1 MAAKA
6 LEVQGERR
14 GVEVKRVAVV
24 GAGVMGR
31 GIAHAAALGGFD
43 VRLQDVSIEVLENAV
58 ESIEKNMSKAI
69 ERDKLDE
76 EVMREGLERIST
88 TEDLKVAVSEADLV
102 IEAAPEKMDLKLE
115 IFGKLDEWCPEHAV
129 LATNTSTMSPTEIAA
144 GTNRPDRCMAM
155 HFFNPAHKMKLVE
168 LIRGLET
175 TDETVE
181 TARSVAERM
190 DKETVE
196 VNEFPG
202 FVTSRINCLVGNEAM
217 NMLVEGVASAADIDK
232 ALKLGLGYPM
242 GPLELADLVGL
253 DTRLRNLEYLHE
265 MLGEKYRPSPLL
277 YKLVAAGHLGKKSGR
292 GIYEYT
298 EDGDVVRP

>member
-1 MAAKA
+1 MT
-6 LEVQGERR
+6 
-14 GVEVKRVAVV
+14 VEKIAIV

-31 GIAHAAALGGFD
+31 GIAHAGALGGFD
-43 VRLQDVSIEVLENAV
+43 VRLHDVDRGTLENATS
-58 ESIEKNMSKAI
+58 SIEKEMKKAV
-69 ERDKLDE
+69 EKGKLE
-76 EVMREGLERIST
+76 EGEMHEALNRIST
-88 TEDLKVAVSEADLV
+88 TEDLEEAVSGAGLV
-102 IEAAPEKMDLKLE
+102 IEAVLEKMDLKLDLFKQFDGLCE
-115 IFGKLDEWCPEHAV
+115 PETV

-144 GTNRPDRCMAM
+144 ATDRPGSCIAM
-155 HFFNPAHKMKLVE
+155 HFFNPAHRMKLVE
-168 LIRGLET
+168 LVRGVET

-181 TARSVAERM
+181 VARGVAERM
-190 DKETVE
+190 GKETVE

-217 NMLVEGVASAADIDK
+217 NMLVEGVASASDIDK

-265 MLGEKYRPSPLL
+265 TLGEKYRPSPLL
-277 YKLVAAGHLGKKSGR
+277 RKRVAAGHLGKKSGR

>member
-1 MAAKA
+1 
-6 LEVQGERR
+6 
-14 GVEVKRVAVV
+14 VEAEKVAVV

-31 GIAHAAALGGFD
+31 GIAHAAALGSFD
-43 VRLQDVSIEVLENAV
+43 VRLQDVSAEALKDATQ
-58 ESIEKNMSKAI
+58 SIEKEMNKAV
-69 ERDKLDE
+69 ERDKLDKE
-76 EVMREGLERIST
+76 AMREGLERIST
-88 TEDLKVAVSEADLV
+88 AEDLKEAVAEADLV
-102 IEAAPEKMDLKLE
+102 IEAAPERMDLKLE

-144 GTNRPDRCMAM
+144 ATRRPGQCIAM
-155 HFFNPAHKMKLVE
+155 HFFNPAHRMKLVE

-175 TDETVE
+175 TDETIE
-181 TARSVAERM
+181 MARDAAKRM
-190 DKETVE
+190 GKETVE

-217 NMLVEGVASAADIDK
+217 NMLVEGVASAPDIDK

-253 DTRLRNLEYLHE
+253 DTRLSNLEYLHE

-277 YKLVAAGHLGKKSGR
+277 YKLVAAGHYGKKSGR
-292 GIYEYT
+292 GIYEYD
-298 EDGDVVRP
+298 EDGNAIG